1 MLRKSAE
8 SSMMRNTMAAGFNF
22 GTIKNFKKTEGIN
35 DKSIIGSFR
44 EWTGMPETKR
54 NDKAK

>member
-1 MLRKSAE
+1 
-8 SSMMRNTMAAGFNF
+8 MAAGFNF